1 MPDLRTA
8 VVVDYQ
14 NVHLVG
20 HRPYDSTRLLARH
33 ATLIDPLLF
42 ANHLLLERNAA
53 QRIGMAAAVLSRV
66 EVFSG
71 QPSPEARLR
80 WLLAPAGTEGPM
92 GGYLIDVI
100 LTRDPWMHR
109 TDIAEATGAPL
120 VLTAEHDGILVD
132 DVVKE
137 WAARHGQPCTLVL
150 AGPAGGSWSF
160 GTGGPRL
167 QTDAVQFCRGL
178 SGRGPAEGLLAIE
191 VPF

>member
-20 HRPYDSTRLLARH
+20 HGLYDSTRLLARH

-66 EVFSG
+66 EVFRG

-137 WAARHGQPCTLVL
+137 WAARHGSPAPLSSPARPADPGPSARAVPGCRPTPCSSAAACQDV
-150 AGPAGGSWSF
+150 A
-160 GTGGPRL
+160 PRR
-167 QTDAVQFCRGL
+167 D
-178 SGRGPAEGLLAIE
+178 S
-191 VPF
+191 